1 MDTYRIILT
10 IIAWTAALASSVVL
24 FISIVRSRKR
34 RKYGYLTRLVEGK
47 SFESRVRLYMG
58 AVQMS
63 VQALRQLDLEIE
75 ERRKIVEELQKN
87 ASLSKSML
95 NLGQEQV
102 DAVMNIVNNAL
113 NEDRKKTF
121 RLNIIISGASFM
133 LGASLTILVALLVR

>member
-1 MDTYRIILT
+1 
-10 IIAWTAALASSVVL
+10 
-24 FISIVRSRKR
+24 
-34 RKYGYLTRLVEGK
+34 
-47 SFESRVRLYMG
+47 
-58 AVQMS
+58 MS